1 MLATVPE
8 PKSIILDPDPDSDPR
23 TEKPRIPDPDTA
35 LNPDQDP
42 APKLMTSDPEHRPA
56 PVQTI
61 SDLDPD
67 PESGASFPAR
77 VQFYKTVNDSSR
89 TEQLCNAFSCV
100 IINRRLDTLVYIVI
114 ISAEHY

>member
-1 MLATVPE
+1 VLATVPE

-35 LNPDQDP
+35 PNPDQDP

-56 PVQTI
+56 PAQTI